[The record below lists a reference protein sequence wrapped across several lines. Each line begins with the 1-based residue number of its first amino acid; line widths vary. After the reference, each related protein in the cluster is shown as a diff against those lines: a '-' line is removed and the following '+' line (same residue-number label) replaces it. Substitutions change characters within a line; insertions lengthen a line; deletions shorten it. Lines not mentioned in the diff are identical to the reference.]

1 MKPSHVGK
9 LCGYPR
15 TRVFS
20 NRSRCYAEH
29 FWYDCFAPQ
38 RPCGE
43 EAFSAIGFAT
53 YISAS
58 KMLASHYQQEVVRLK
73 QKLAALS
80 QKVARE
86 SKKRAR
92 ISPIV
97 QGQRDITHITSL
109 PKLSAH
115 HRRATWPQQKLA
127 KTLKTLAD
135 LDEQVARKTN
145 ELYRAERRLAS
156 ERQREQEAIE
166 RRHQHREL
174 DHQRLITRELE
185 RQTKERQCQASTLVA
200 FPVPAHAGWQDVS
213 IRFTSDFQIQA
224 KIRGQPTEARTYAG
238 LGFEDRRGKTGKPDV
253 QWRLLEHF
261 VRNGVV
267 VESHRGTDFK
277 SRNALQKGVQKLRQ
291 RLKEV
296 FGLDDDPIEYDVVE
310 NCYRAKFQVTTS
322 TSTDVAAE
330 SQRRTEF

>member
-1 MKPSHVGK
+1 MQNISGTIVLGRHDP
-9 LCGYPR
+9 
-15 TRVFS
+15 
-20 NRSRCYAEH
+20 
-29 FWYDCFAPQ
+29 W
-38 RPCGE
+38 GE
-43 EAFSAIGFAT
+43 GGFSAIGFAT

-58 KMLASHYQQEVVRLK
+58 KMLSSHYQIKVVRLK
-73 QKLAALS
+73 QELAALS

-92 ISPIV
+92 ISLDIV
-97 QGQRDITHITSL
+97 QVQRNIRHTTSL
-109 PKLSAH
+109 PILSAH
-115 HRRATWPQQKLA
+115 HRRATWRQQKLA
-127 KTLKTLAD
+127 KTQKTLAH
-135 LDEQVARKTN
+135 LAEQVARKTV
-145 ELYRAERRLAS
+145 ELYRAERQLAS
-156 ERQREQEAIE
+156 ERERKQEAIE
-166 RRHQHREL
+166 RRNQHREL
-174 DHQRLITRELE
+174 DYQKLIPRELE
-185 RQTKERQCQASTLVA
+185 RQTEERQRQASTLVA

-261 VRNGVV
+261 VRNGGV

-277 SRNALQKGVQKLRQ
+277 SRHALQKGVQKLRQ

-310 NCYRAKFQVTTS
+310 NCYRATFQVTTS
-322 TSTDVAAE
+322 TSTDIAAE
-330 SQRRTEF
+330 SQGRTEF